1 MLLIKFGGSS
11 VGSVENL
18 QRVMQIVKK
27 QTEPFIMVV
36 SAFSGVTNTLQS
48 LGENALKNT
57 YNLNDLVPIALY
69 DVKDD
74 IWFARFKFTATPQF
88 VLINKEGQI
97 KDIIYGGAEGVT
109 METIL
114 KKMATK
120 FSLPTFELK

>member
-48 LGENALKNT
+48 LGENALKT
-57 YNLNDLVPIALY
+57 HTSLSLKRL
-69 DVKDD
+69 
-74 IWFARFKFTATPQF
+74 R
-88 VLINKEGQI
+88 
-97 KDIIYGGAEGVT
+97 KDI
-109 METIL
+109 
-114 KKMATK
+114 
-120 FSLPTFELK
+120 SLWPNLSCISTNKPTH

>member
-18 QRVMQIVKK
+18 QRVVQIVKK

-57 YNLNDLVPIALY
+57 HQLSL
-69 DVKDD
+69 
-74 IWFARFKFTATPQF
+74 RH
-88 VLINKEGQI
+88 
-97 KDIIYGGAEGVT
+97 
-109 METIL
+109 L
-114 KKMATK
+114 KKGISRWLNPSYLSIDKPMH
-120 FSLPTFELK
+120 